1 MTTRNLFNNKIPK
14 HYMKVQ
20 QDLVRQQINNKN
32 NQILKKVKNSNQIYH
47 CLIEKTNQTH
57 RNNKIVMI

>member
-1 MTTRNLFNNKIPK
+1 MTTRNLFNNNIPK

-20 QDLVRQQINNKN
+20 QDLVLQAINNKN
-32 NQILKKVKNSNQIYH
+32 NQILKKVKNSNQIYR

-57 RNNKIVMI
+57 HNNKIAMI